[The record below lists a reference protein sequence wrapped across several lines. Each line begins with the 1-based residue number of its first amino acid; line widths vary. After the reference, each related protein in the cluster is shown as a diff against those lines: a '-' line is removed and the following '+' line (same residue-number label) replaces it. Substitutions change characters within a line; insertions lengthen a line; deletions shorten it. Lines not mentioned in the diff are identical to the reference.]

1 MAFFQSKSLWVR
13 EFAKGVAVLQIDP
26 GGKSVRM
33 SLELV
38 DELDQALR
46 AIEAEPSFRLLV
58 MRSLKPTSFCQG
70 PDYAQW
76 RTMKEDDF
84 IAWAERGQQLWN
96 RLRSL
101 PIPSVAWVQGACLGA
116 GLELALGCDR
126 VIVVDKPTTVLGY
139 TELDVGLL
147 PSWGSLDALA
157 RRVGI
162 EKACPVVL
170 TGRRHSAREAVAL
183 GIADQLVGDE
193 EPEYRDLA
201 ESTRKRPDNAWTRRT
216 WRQKLVERFGW
227 GQRLIFRNIDR
238 VQRRRLPED
247 LPGPR
252 LTLDLLRDFV
262 EHGVD
267 PGQTSARDALVELGR
282 SSAFDNLLRL
292 HELRDRHRPSLGKA
306 PGEKA
311 KIVGIV
317 GATPLGLRLLLEV
330 TRRGDQAILREPDE
344 ARLGIAILN
353 LVKMLNREIN
363 EGRLA
368 PQESQRCLS
377 RIRST
382 VSWKN
387 FEEADLVLDTR
398 ETSDLGEVGQHAA
411 ADAILAIA
419 SASSRLEPWTQVVP
433 HPERLLGI
441 HIHGAGGPGSVAQI
455 RRCSATNDA
464 AHRKLRG
471 WASGLGLV
479 PIAVGDLP
487 GLLLARLWVPAW
499 NEMILLL
506 REGAKIAEI
515 DEALS
520 RFGMGPSVFQ
530 ALDQMGLDAARK
542 LVEIVREELMPRI
555 PLDPFWDEVAERGW
569 GGRSTNRGFYHYR
582 RRRRS
587 VPNHLLENWLR
598 HESGA
603 ETLPSVGRRDLITE
617 RVVLL
622 MVNESYRCLNEG
634 RVEAA
639 DDLDLAMMLTDWAP
653 HRGGPIRY
661 AHQRGLD
668 RIAADLRRLER
679 FGPRYGWCEEVRV
692 TSNVPPRHY

>member
-26 GGKSVRM
+26 GGNSVRM

-46 AIEAEPSFRLLV
+46 AIEGESSFHLLV
-58 MRSLKPTSFCQG
+58 VRSRKPTSFCQG
-70 PDYAQW
+70 PDYSQW
-76 RTMKEDDF
+76 RTMKEADF

-96 RLRSL
+96 RLRNL

-116 GLELALGCDR
+116 GLELAVGCDR
-126 VIVVDKPTTVLGY
+126 VVVVDKPTTLLGY
-139 TELDVGLL
+139 TELDIGLL
-147 PSWGSLDALA
+147 PSWGSLDALM

-170 TGRRHSAREAVAL
+170 AGRRHSAREAVAL
-183 GIADQLVGDE
+183 GIADQVVGDV
-193 EPEYRDLA
+193 EPDYVDLA
-201 ESTRKRPDNAWTRRT
+201 ETTRQRPADAWTRRT

-227 GQRLIFRNIDR
+227 GQRLIFRNVDR
-238 VQRRRLPED
+238 LQRRRLPDD

-252 LTLDLLRDFV
+252 LALEVLRDFV
-262 EHGVD
+262 DRGVD
-267 PGQTSARDALVELGR
+267 AGQTSARDALVELSR

-292 HELRDRHRPSLGKA
+292 HELRDRCRTDVGKS
-306 PGEKA
+306 PGDKA

-317 GATPLGLRLLLEV
+317 GATPLGLHLLLEV

-363 EGRLA
+363 EGRLT

-377 RIRST
+377 KIRST

-398 ETSDLGEVGQHAA
+398 PKSDLGEVGRHAA
-411 ADAILAIA
+411 ADAVLAIA
-419 SASSRLEPWTQVVP
+419 TASGRLEPSTQVVP

-441 HIHGAGGPGSVAQI
+441 HVHGAGGPGSVAQI
-455 RRCSATNDA
+455 RRCSTTSDA

-471 WASGLGLV
+471 WASNLGLA
-479 PIAVGDLP
+479 PITVGDLP
-487 GLLLARLWVPAW
+487 GLLLARLWVPIW

-520 RFGMGPSVFQ
+520 QFGMGPSVFQ
-530 ALDQMGLDAARK
+530 ALDQMGLDAVRK
-542 LVEIVREELMPRI
+542 LVEIAREELMPRI
-555 PLDPFWDEVAERGW
+555 PLDPFWDDVIERGW
-569 GGRSTNRGFYHYR
+569 GGKSTNRGFYQYR

-603 ETLPSVGRRDLITE
+603 ESLPSDGRQEMITD

-622 MVNESYRCLNEG
+622 TVNESYRCLNEG
-634 RVEAA
+634 RVESA

-661 AHQRGLD
+661 AHQQGLD
-668 RIAADLRRLER
+668 RIAADLKRLER
-679 FGPRYGWCEEVRV
+679 FGPRYGWSEEMRVR
-692 TSNVPPRHY
+692 SD